1 MNGKST
7 ENDSIFPC
15 LVREENNKKVS
26 DSESLLSVQNTS
38 DCLDPKSNNY
48 QIKAYAQTIDVWNMK
63 YKQYPIWQNTLNHN

>member
-7 ENDSIFPC
+7 ENDSIYPC

-38 DCLDPKSNNY
+38 DCLDPK
-48 QIKAYAQTIDVWNMK
+48 IKQLPN
-63 YKQYPIWQNTLNHN
+63 